1 MDSIVAR
8 IQAQPE
14 RGNTSGVIRAEG
26 PFPFEDLCVGF
37 QGFRLEFPE
46 V

>member
-14 RGNTSGVIRAEG
+14 RGNTSGVIRAESSFPSEDLVLGPWG
-26 PFPFEDLCVGF
+26 PF
-37 QGFRLEFPE
+37 
-46 V
+46 

>member
-14 RGNTSGVIRAEG
+14 RCNTSGVIRAEG
-26 PFPFEDLCVGF
+26 PFPSESTKTLA
-37 QGFRLEFPE
+37 EI
-46 V
+46 